1 MKCGSYPKL
10 HHSQTLIDGNFKY
23 LFLISLNSHFDE
35 VFDSHLVQSFASLQM
50 GKMRDKCKGS
60 SPFFRWFFSFGW
72 SSPGSGIFSTP
83 CVTSPFRTMLV
94 GEIGPAV
101 TNSDIWTMHG
111 LEGNLNLTRSFVYY
125 NIHVIFIQISFFKA
139 SVTHVS
145 CLLSFP
151 TLRSAF
157 LDLLSVK
164 DELEKA
170 CTVLVTDKR
179 DTHLR
184 YIDRHWKTMRRHR
197 IQIIYS
203 LQWYIQSFETR
214 NDMGGST
221 KISSR

>member
-1 MKCGSYPKL
+1 
-10 HHSQTLIDGNFKY
+10 
-23 LFLISLNSHFDE
+23 
-35 VFDSHLVQSFASLQM
+35 
-50 GKMRDKCKGS
+50 
-60 SPFFRWFFSFGW
+60 
-72 SSPGSGIFSTP
+72 
-83 CVTSPFRTMLV
+83 MLV

-125 NIHVIFIQISFFKA
+125 NIHVIFIQISFFKV

-145 CLLSFP
+145 CLLSFL
-151 TLRSAF
+151 TLTSAF

-184 YIDRHWKTMRRHR
+184 YIDRH
-197 IQIIYS
+197 
-203 LQWYIQSFETR
+203 
-214 NDMGGST
+214 
-221 KISSR
+221 